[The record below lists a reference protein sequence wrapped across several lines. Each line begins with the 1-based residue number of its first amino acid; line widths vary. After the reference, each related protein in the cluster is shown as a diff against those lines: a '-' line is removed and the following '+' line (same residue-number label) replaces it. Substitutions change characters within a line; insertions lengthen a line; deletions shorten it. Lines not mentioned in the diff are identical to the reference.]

1 MGMWHY
7 MDGGMALGMALWGV
21 LGALLIVAV
30 VLALIRLSSPV
41 SPQFRASLP
50 VEPDSARRI
59 LDERFAKGEIDEEE
73 YRKRR
78 QLLSE

>member
-1 MGMWHY
+1 MWHY

-30 VLALIRLSSPV
+30 VVALFRLSSPV
-41 SPQFRASLP
+41 APQFRASLP